1 VSDALLA
8 QSHDVLRTRARSFRW
23 GQAFL
28 APDQADDAAI
38 VYALCRLV
46 DDTADEADD
55 DEIARRDMTA
65 LQREL
70 RAQAPARP
78 IVSAYLAVAQRCGI
92 HEAAA
97 HHLCDGCM
105 ADLDTVRVANDEE
118 LIQYSYRVAGTVG
131 LMMCGVLGVDD
142 ARALPHAVDLGI
154 AMQITNICRD
164 VAEDASNGRCYLPA
178 DRLAAVGVT
187 QDDVIAGT
195 ANPATVFAVIEDLL
209 RLAERYYASAD
220 VGMHWIPVRARLAIL
235 VAARLYRAIGLRILR
250 RGQAAVRSRTIVGP
264 LAKIGWVGAATA
276 AWASTLMAGLP
287 EQPHPVELHLA
298 LKGLPGASAS

>member
-1 VSDALLA
+1 VTEALLA

-28 APDQADDAAI
+28 APAQADDAAI
-38 VYALCRLV
+38 VYALCRLI

-55 DEIARRDMTA
+55 NDVARRDMAA

-70 RAQAPARP
+70 RGEAAARP
-78 IVSAYLAVAQRCGI
+78 IVAAYLEVAKRCGI

-105 ADLDTVRVANDEE
+105 ADLDTVRVASDDA

-164 VAEDASNGRCYLPA
+164 VAEDAANGRCYLPA
-178 DRLAAVGVT
+178 TRLQAAGVT
-187 QDDVIAGT
+187 QDEVIAGT
-195 ANPATVFAVIEDLL
+195 ADEAAVFSVVQDLL
-209 RLAERYYASAD
+209 QLAERYYASAD

-235 VAARLYRAIGLRILR
+235 VAARLYRAIGLKTLK
-250 RGQAAVRSRTIVGP
+250 RGPDAVSSRTVVGP
-264 LAKIGWVGAATA
+264 TAKMGWVMAATA
-276 AWASTLMAGLP
+276 AWSTTLPAGLP
-287 EQPHPVELHLA
+287 DKPHPVELHLA
-298 LKGLPGASAS
+298 LKGLPGASA